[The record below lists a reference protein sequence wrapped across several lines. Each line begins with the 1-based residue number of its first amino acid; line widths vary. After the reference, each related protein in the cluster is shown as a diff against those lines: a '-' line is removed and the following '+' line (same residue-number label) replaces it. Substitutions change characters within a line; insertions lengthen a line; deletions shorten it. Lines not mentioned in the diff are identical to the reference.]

1 MFSRNKMSIPII
13 EKPHQLMA
21 NLEAYRKLFTKP
33 QYEHFKRLIAG
44 LIVSDNKTIQEI
56 NDCFGECDQSSLNKF
71 LTLSSWDKE
80 EVEKIRMKQIRKL
93 NPTEGIIVIDPTLLH
108 KTGKHMEKANYHYDG
123 LTKEKEWGHQL
134 VHSIFTD
141 GKNSFPLRGDIYIR
155 EIDADESH
163 PFKTTREIGMEQLD
177 FAIRN
182 KLPFWLVMADAGLYA
197 DFFLEK
203 IKFLKKK
210 YIIGIRISNKISID
224 GKKRIKV
231 EDYLNTLS
239 DLDFSTNVY
248 EDGIYHLHVKEVYTR
263 GVGKEKILIS
273 YKEGDEDC
281 IKIYTTNILDKTDG
295 ELMYLLLQRWDIEVL
310 HRDAKQNLGLE
321 DYQVR
326 KFGAIQKVVCAVH
339 VAYTQLALSKHH
351 RILEPLKRGL
361 KTIGE
366 GCRFF
371 RLIALKGWKWLKRKA
386 MSLENLKEVMNSFV
400 FVKNAKV

>member
-1 MFSRNKMSIPII
+1 MSLPII

-21 NLEAYRKLFTKP
+21 NLEGYRNIFTNP
-33 QYEHFKRLIAG
+33 QFDHFQRLISG
-44 LIVSDNKTIQEI
+44 LIISDNKTVQEI
-56 NDCFGECDQSSLNKF
+56 NDCFNECDQSSLNKF

-80 EVEKIRMKQIRKL
+80 DVEKIRMKQVKKL
-93 NPTEGIIVIDPTLLH
+93 NLSKGILIIDPTLLH

-134 VHSIFTD
+134 VHTVFTD
-141 GKNSFPLRGDIYIR
+141 GKNEFPLRGDIYVR
-155 EIDADESH
+155 EIDADKNY
-163 PFKTTREIGMEQLD
+163 PFKTTREIGMEHLD
-177 FAIRN
+177 FALENNI
-182 KLPFWLVMADAGLYA
+182 PFWLVMADAGLYA
-197 DFFLEK
+197 DFFLNK
-203 IKFLKKK
+203 IKELKKK
-210 YIIGIRISNKISID
+210 YIIGIRITNKISID
-224 GKKRIKV
+224 GKKRISV
-231 EDYLNTLS
+231 ENYLNTLS
-239 DLDFSTNVY
+239 DLDFSTHIY

-263 GVGKEKILIS
+263 GVGKEKLLIS

-281 IKIYTTNILDKTDG
+281 IKIYTTNIFNKSDEKLIHF
-295 ELMYLLLQRWDIEVL
+295 LLQRWGVEVL

-339 VAYTQLALSKHH
+339 VAYTQLAISKHH
-351 RILEPLKRGL
+351 KILEPLKRGI

-386 MSLENLKEVMNSFV
+386 RSITELKEVMNNFV